1 MTPHLKPWSTGTTHG
16 TRTQIPDW
24 LGGTAAD
31 CPINEG
37 GDVPLGVVNKNAMES
52 EGAPMIDLEIKHGKV
67 VKGVQWLIKRWL
79 KVVKGGYLRGVRMRC
94 V

>member
-1 MTPHLKPWSTGTTHG
+1 
-16 TRTQIPDW
+16 
-24 LGGTAAD
+24 
-31 CPINEG
+31 
-37 GDVPLGVVNKNAMES
+37 MES